1 MSSEHHNNHH
11 QQQLI
16 HHNSSLIQ
24 NNYALN
30 IILKIQSKQ
39 VPHISSSPSSSV
51 TILCNSCK
59 SNLAEIFQVNGDY
72 CLHCWQEITYPSI

>member
-1 MSSEHHNNHH
+1 MSSEYHYHNH

-16 HHNSSLIQ
+16 DHYASLIQ
-24 NNYALN
+24 NNYTLD
-30 IILKIQSKQ
+30 IILKIQPKQ
-39 VPHISSSPSSSV
+39 VPLISRSPSSSV

-72 CLHCWQEITYPSI
+72 CLYCWQKITYPGI